1 MARFLMLFM
10 HVQQTIYCVMKNLLL
25 LFLIVPFFALS
36 QENPLHI
43 HGTISEGSKTL
54 SEVSVQ
60 VKGTSEST
68 ETDAEGRYNI
78 QAQPGDVIVFNRLG
92 MESVEIITE
101 DVTSLL
107 NIDMKPKTERLEE
120 VIVRKRGTKSQKDLE
135 KEFASN
141 KKLIRTY
148 YGILDADRVGF
159 TMRVMNGDDFSL
171 GFVNVLD
178 ILQARLPGIYF
189 LSDPSAVGF
198 RKAYLNR
205 TRTLNG
211 NVPLLFEIDGVP
223 TTDLPFIPVTEIDRL
238 ALISGTGG
246 TLRYGTRGAGGV
258 VVINTKRGE
267 ALRKKSAAAKLGIRL
282 FNDTDVVDY
291 NESEL
296 FGEFTNINTLED
308 ALSRLEILKSSSETS
323 GYSYLQAYTYFQKR
337 WPQQSAKEEVLE
349 LLLNKHGNNPVIMK
363 SLAYVLEDSKQYD
376 SALDVYQQLF
386 KIRPNYE
393 QSYRDVA
400 NAYQQTGDAKT
411 ALRFYMNKEG
421 FPRFDKETS
430 ENREGIDFIMLT
442 ELNALLKN
450 NVAEL
455 GMENQKNTIGKVPNG
470 TRLLFE
476 WSHGEAEFEVQF
488 VNPKKRYFTWTHE
501 NTSDKERIQDEK
513 LRGYSSEQ
521 FFLDSDLQGNWQVN
535 LKYFGNKTTVP
546 TYLKVTLW
554 TNFGTAFENR
564 MMKLFRLENKEDNY
578 KLASFMN
585 SPLEAEFE
593 GK

>member
-1 MARFLMLFM
+1 
-10 HVQQTIYCVMKNLLL
+10 MKNLLL
-25 LFLIVPFFALS
+25 LFLIVPFVALS

-68 ETDAEGRYNI
+68 ETDLAGNYTI

-92 MESVEIITE
+92 MEPVEIIAE

-107 NIDMKPKTERLEE
+107 NIDMKPKTERLDE
-120 VIVRKRGTKSQKDLE
+120 VVVRKRGTKSQRELE

-159 TMRVMNGDDFSL
+159 TMRVLDGEDFSL

-205 TRTLNG
+205 TRTLKG

-267 ALRKKSAAAKLGIRL
+267 ALRRKSAAAKLGIRS

-296 FGEFTNINTLED
+296 FGEFTHIRTLED
-308 ALSRLEILKSSSETS
+308 ALGRLEILKSSSETS
-323 GYSYLQAYTYFQKR
+323 GYSYLQAYTLFQQR

-349 LLLNKHGNNPVIMK
+349 LLLERHGDDPVIMK
-363 SLAYVLEDSKQYD
+363 SLAYVLEDAKQYEP
-376 SALDVYQQLF
+376 ALEVYQQLF

-411 ALRFYMNKEG
+411 ALRFYMNKDG
-421 FPRFDKETS
+421 FPRFDEATS
-430 ENREGIDFIMLT
+430 QNREGIDYIMLT
-442 ELNALLKN
+442 ELNALLKS
-450 NVAEL
+450 NVDEL
-455 GMENQKNTIGKVPNG
+455 GMADKKNSLGKVPNG

-501 NTSDKERIQDEK
+501 NIKDKERIQDEK

-521 FFLDSDLQGNWQVN
+521 FFLDNDLQGNWQVN
-535 LKYFGNKTTVP
+535 LKYFGNKSTVP

-554 TNFGTAFENR
+554 TNFGTSFENK

-585 SPLEAEFE
+585 SPLVAGYE

>member
-1 MARFLMLFM
+1 
-10 HVQQTIYCVMKNLLL
+10 MKNLLL
-25 LFLIVPFFALS
+25 LFLIVPFVALS

-68 ETDAEGRYNI
+68 ETDMAGNYTI

-92 MESVEIITE
+92 MEPVEIIAE

-107 NIDMKPKTERLEE
+107 NIDMKPKTERLDE
-120 VIVRKRGTKSQKDLE
+120 VVVRKRGTKSQRELE

-159 TMRVMNGDDFSL
+159 TMRVLDGEDFSL

-205 TRTLNG
+205 TRTLKG

-267 ALRKKSAAAKLGIRL
+267 ALSRKSAAAKLGIRS

-296 FGEFTNINTLED
+296 FGEFTHIRTLED
-308 ALSRLEILKSSSETS
+308 ALGRLEILKSSSETS
-323 GYSYLQAYTYFQKR
+323 GYSYLQAYTLFQQR

-349 LLLNKHGNNPVIMK
+349 LLLERHGDDPVIMK
-363 SLAYVLEDSKQYD
+363 SLAYVLEDAKQYEP
-376 SALDVYQQLF
+376 ALEVYQQLF

-411 ALRFYMNKEG
+411 ALRFYMNKDG
-421 FPRFDKETS
+421 FPRFDEATS
-430 ENREGIDFIMLT
+430 QNREGIDYIMLT
-442 ELNALLKN
+442 ELNALLKS
-450 NVAEL
+450 NVDEL
-455 GMENQKNTIGKVPNG
+455 GMADKKNSLGKVPNG

-501 NTSDKERIQDEK
+501 NIKDKERIQDEK

-521 FFLDSDLQGNWQVN
+521 FFLDNDLQGNWQVN
-535 LKYFGNKTTVP
+535 LKYFGNKSTVP

-554 TNFGTAFENR
+554 TNFGTSFENK

-585 SPLEAEFE
+585 SPLVAGYE